1 LDYTRGIPNDCSS
14 GYSYITKQWE
24 GDAHS
29 HSYFTLK
36 ELLDVNW
43 DNYQME
49 YLSEFMETIEKM
61 KTIDDDSNKVRC
73 VFFFDN

>member
-1 LDYTRGIPNDCSS
+1 MCGIWGS
-14 GYSYITKQWE
+14 
-24 GDAHS
+24 DAHS

-43 DNYQME
+43 DNYQT
-49 YLSEFMETIEKM
+49 EFMETIEKM
-61 KTIDDDSNKVRC
+61 KTIDDNPNKVRC